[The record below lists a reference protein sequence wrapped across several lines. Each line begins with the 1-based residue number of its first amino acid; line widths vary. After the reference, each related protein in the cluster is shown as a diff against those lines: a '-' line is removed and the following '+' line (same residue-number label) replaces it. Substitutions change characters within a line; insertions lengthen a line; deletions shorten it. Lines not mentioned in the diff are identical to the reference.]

1 MEIAKI
7 QGISLKIHPT
17 FWLVLVAYGALGLF
31 TQALLVFL
39 LVIGHELA
47 HLLTAKAYG
56 FKVIGI
62 ELYPFGGAAHCEDL
76 FEGRKVE
83 ESIMALAGPS
93 FNLVLFF
100 LGVALNWEG
109 IWTGG
114 TAELFISVNF
124 WLAIFNLIPVLPLD
138 GGRVARALFADTFG
152 FVSTTKVL
160 ARAGQGL
167 GIIFALVGMMFLS
180 KGYYEGIATCGLLAG
195 FFWVSGN
202 KEVTGA
208 RLIFLRQITRKKE
221 ELLHKGLMKSKNIT
235 VTGETSLIRI
245 VETLTPDRYSL
256 INLPEGESFGLKN
269 VLTETQVVEGML
281 EKGIHFPV
289 GKLVDGGE

>member
-1 MEIAKI
+1 MEIAQI
-7 QGISLKIHPT
+7 GGVSLKVHPT
-17 FWLVLVAYGALGLF
+17 FWLVLLAYGALGLF

-39 LVIGHELA
+39 LVMGHELA

-62 ELYPFGGAAHCEDL
+62 ELYPFGGAAHCDDL

-83 ESIMALAGPS
+83 ESLMALAGPT

-100 LGVALNWEG
+100 IGVVLQWEG
-109 IWTGG
+109 LWTGKL
-114 TAELFISVNF
+114 TELFISVNF

-138 GGRVARALFADTFG
+138 GGRIARALFADTFG
-152 FVSTTKVL
+152 FVNTTKVL

-167 GIIFALVGMMFLS
+167 GIIFAVVGVMFLA
-180 KGYYEGIATCGLLAG
+180 KGHYEWIATCWLLGG

-202 KEVTGA
+202 KEVEGA
-208 RLIFLRQITRKKE
+208 HLTFLRQITRKKE
-221 ELLHKGLMKSKNIT
+221 ELLRKGLMKSKNIT
-235 VTGETSLIRI
+235 VTEETPLIRI

-256 INLPEGESFGLKN
+256 INLSEGEKLGLKTI
-269 VLTETQVVEGML
+269 LTETEIVEGML

-289 GKLVDGGE
+289 GKLIRKE